1 MTHISLVEQTQQ
13 LIAPYLSSG
22 DCAIDATAGN
32 GYDTAF
38 LAKKVGP
45 HGHVY
50 VFDLQQKALTATKS
64 HLVTR
69 SLNHI
74 PVTYCLSDHQHL
86 SQHIAKSDNL
96 NLKAIMFN
104 LGYLPGGDKTL
115 TTLPEST
122 MKAIQSAITL
132 LASEGCLSI
141 IAYPGHRLGAL
152 EFSHI
157 SDWFTTLNPLSYAL
171 QRIRIKDT
179 LRPAPEV
186 FFIRRRK

>member
-1 MTHISLVEQTQQ
+1 MTRISLVEQTQQ
-13 LIAPYLSSG
+13 LIAPYLRPG
-22 DCAIDATAGN
+22 DSAIDATAGN

-38 LAKKVGP
+38 LANTVGP

-64 HLVTR
+64 HLATR
-69 SLNHI
+69 DLSHI

-86 SQHIAKSDNL
+86 SQHIAENDSL

-104 LGYLPGGDKTL
+104 LGYLPCGDKTL
-115 TTLPEST
+115 TTQAGST
-122 MKAIQSAITL
+122 LIAIQSAVNL
-132 LASEGCLSI
+132 LAIDGCLSI
-141 IAYPGHRLGAL
+141 IAYPGHRAGAL
-152 EFSHI
+152 EFSCI

-171 QRIRIKDT
+171 KRISIKNT

-186 FFIRRRK
+186 FFIQCRR

>member
-1 MTHISLVEQTQQ
+1 MTRISLVDQTQE

-38 LAKKVGP
+38 LANTVGP

-50 VFDLQQKALTATKS
+50 AFDLQQQALTATKS
-64 HLVTR
+64 HLATR
-69 SLNHI
+69 NLNHI
-74 PVTYCLSDHQHL
+74 PVTNCLCDHQHL
-86 SQHIAKSDNL
+86 SQHLAENDSL

-115 TTLPEST
+115 TTQPRST
-122 MKAIQSAITL
+122 LIAIQSAITL
-132 LASEGCLSI
+132 LASGGCLSI
-141 IAYPGHRLGAL
+141 IAYPGHRAGAL
-152 EFSHI
+152 EFSCI
-157 SDWFTTLNPLSYAL
+157 SNWFRTLNPLSYAL
-171 QRIRIKDT
+171 QRISIKDT

-186 FFIRRRK
+186 FFIRRRT